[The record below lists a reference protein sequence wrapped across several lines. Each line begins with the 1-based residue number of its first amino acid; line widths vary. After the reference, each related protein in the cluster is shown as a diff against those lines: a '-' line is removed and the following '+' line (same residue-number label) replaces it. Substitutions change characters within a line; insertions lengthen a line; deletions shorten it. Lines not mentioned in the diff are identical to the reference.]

1 MSGFVPGRSERGAF
15 VPAVSKCE
23 PLNKEWDT
31 ALSLSLKKAYITP
44 ATADELKQKFA
55 AFEQLYTSSVESLRL
70 GKIAAPE
77 VRQQAAAYGDLLL
90 FVSTQVSADERDAF
104 LLRPVLQV
112 GIASIGGATGCD
124 PVAVVCPWHPMR
136 MYLTAARL
144 TRFRGMI
151 AALLEESS
159 ASFSD
164 GSGELFFKEAVEMLN
179 DPGPPEV
186 VLDWREAEPRVLAVT
201 DSLQEYSLHES
212 PIPAGDRSDGTN
224 EDPRRTAGVVAEVV
238 DAYLTLQPHERDN
251 FTIVLYNC
259 DSAALPQAVVESVRA
274 MGERDSHDSMCQV
287 VLTHTDRRRLRQLYQ
302 RIASQDGEDEAFHVS
317 ESSRDFMARVRI
329 NIMVDECLS
338 QTRASGRRSI
348 SSSAMKSSLVTL
360 I

>member
-1 MSGFVPGRSERGAF
+1 
-15 VPAVSKCE
+15 
-23 PLNKEWDT
+23 
-31 ALSLSLKKAYITP
+31 
-44 ATADELKQKFA
+44 
-55 AFEQLYTSSVESLRL
+55 
-70 GKIAAPE
+70 
-77 VRQQAAAYGDLLL
+77 
-90 FVSTQVSADERDAF
+90 
-104 LLRPVLQV
+104 
-112 GIASIGGATGCD
+112 
-124 PVAVVCPWHPMR
+124 
-136 MYLTAARL
+136 
-144 TRFRGMI
+144 MI

-274 MGERDSHDSMCQV
+274 MGERDSHDAMCQV

-329 NIMVDECLS
+329 NIMVDEAPEPDPRIGPPVDIVFCNEVISRHADL
-338 QTRASGRRSI
+338 TWARASRKASTFDVDALQPHQWSRRRECSAEI
-348 SSSAMKSSLVTL
+348 ESPSCTCRVQHRRRRAGATTWRSPSCGWSTRRKAGPRDGVSSPLGG
-360 I
+360 